1 MISKN
6 QVKYIQSLGQKK
18 RRDEEGLF
26 IAEGPKIVAELL
38 AEPGCH
44 IKQIYALNNWI
55 ESNNLNVLPE
65 VIEITEEE
73 LEKISQ
79 LKTPNQVL
87 LVAEK
92 MKWGEEETIKNT
104 ITLVLDT
111 IQDPGNMGTIIR
123 LADWFGIK
131 QIICSHECADIY
143 NPKVVQSSMGSIA
156 RVRVNYADLK
166 DWLKKNKDIPVYATA
181 MDGNDISYM
190 KKINEG
196 IIIIGNE
203 SKGISV
209 EILAE
214 TNTKITIKGKG
225 KAESLNAAVAT
236 GIILS
241 HLCPSPQTP

>member
-44 IKQIYALNNWI
+44 IKLIYALNNWI
-55 ESNNLNVLPE
+55 SGNNLNILPE
-65 VIEITEEE
+65 VMEITEKE

-87 LVAEK
+87 VVAEK
-92 MKWGEEETIKNT
+92 MNWEGEASLKNT

-123 LADWFGIK
+123 LADWFGVK
-131 QIICSHECADIY
+131 QIICSYECADIY
-143 NPKVVQSSMGSIA
+143 NPKVVQSSMGSIV
-156 RVRVNYADLK
+156 RVRVDYFDLK
-166 DWLKKNKDIPVYATA
+166 DYLKKYKDIPVYAA
-181 MDGNDISYM
+181 ALDGNDISAM
-190 KKINEG
+190 KKIQEG

-203 SKGISV
+203 SKGISDDLLEEV
-209 EILAE
+209 
-214 TNTKITIKGKG
+214 NTKITIVGKG
-225 KAESLNAAVAT
+225 KAESLNAAIAT

-241 HLCPSPQTP
+241 HLT

>member
-44 IKQIYALNNWI
+44 IKLIYALNNWI
-55 ESNNLNVLPE
+55 SGNNLNILPE
-65 VIEITEEE
+65 VMEITEKE

-87 LVAEK
+87 VVAEK
-92 MKWGEEETIKNT
+92 MNWEGEASLKNT

-123 LADWFGIK
+123 IADWFGIK
-131 QIICSHECADIY
+131 NMICSEDCADIY
-143 NPKVVQSSMGSIA
+143 NPKVVQATMGSLSRINI
-156 RVRVNYADLK
+156 VYSNLHEWLYKQTEIKKYAAALNGSPLPSVGRIK
-166 DWLKKNKDIPVYATA
+166 
-181 MDGNDISYM
+181 
-190 KKINEG
+190 EG
-196 IIIIGNE
+196 ILIIGNE
-203 SKGISV
+203 SNGI
-209 EILAE
+209 EAGILALADE
-214 TNTKITIKGKG
+214 KIVIPGRG
-225 KAESLNAAVAT
+225 NAESLNAAVAT

-241 HLCPSPQTP
+241 HITG